1 MRKLTFSPNSFA
13 VPSIQTTRLRPAP
26 VEQPRRQGSP
36 SKLNNT
42 ECQNLF
48 RITNMQTLYFPLLVV
63 DRRLINGWITI
74 WKYGGSGW
82 GRYDRCVLRR
92 WGSRWGRHDR
102 CIWKIVMERL
112 SPRSRISARGIIC
125 DRLQGSQ
132 CKHVG
137 QLMFNGLQRAI
148 RAFYCSWP
156 EACRRLNRPCWGG
169 MPWGCEVNG
178 SQICVWL
185 AEIVI
190 NNQESASEYEIL
202 DLDMR
207 NRTLH
212 QLVLGMVMGRYQR
225 VCKINKQ
232 RFLGDSLSL
241 GPGPC

>member
-1 MRKLTFSPNSFA
+1 M
-13 VPSIQTTRLRPAP
+13 
-26 VEQPRRQGSP
+26 
-36 SKLNNT
+36 
-42 ECQNLF
+42 
-48 RITNMQTLYFPLLVV
+48 
-63 DRRLINGWITI
+63 
-74 WKYGGSGW
+74 
-82 GRYDRCVLRR
+82 
-92 WGSRWGRHDR
+92 
-102 CIWKIVMERL
+102 
-112 SPRSRISARGIIC
+112 
-125 DRLQGSQ
+125 
-132 CKHVG
+132 
-137 QLMFNGLQRAI
+137 
-148 RAFYCSWP
+148 
-156 EACRRLNRPCWGG
+156 
-169 MPWGCEVNG
+169 NG